1 MHGSWTARRGLAAAS
16 AVVGAVLAALLLGL
30 PDPWWAAI
38 SAWVLA
44 GPDRHQMLVKA
55 GQRVIGTVLGLVL
68 GLLAAGLSRD
78 QPALLL
84 LFLFCIGAG
93 GTYARHMAG
102 APYAWLL
109 GAITATM
116 VVVQAAA
123 SPAGLFD
130 FALNRTAEILT
141 GVACA
146 SLAALLIL
154 PATPGAAAATP
165 PPPTPQELRGV
176 TLIGGLTGVV
186 VLLLWSAFDLPQPL
200 QMTISALA
208 VLDRDLGTVNHR
220 GRQRALG
227 CLLGGLYGLAAM
239 VLSDGSLMLWLGGL
253 GIGIFLF
260 SVLHQGGGPSAYVGT
275 QGGLGVIISLVAGP
289 GPPASIVPAA
299 ERLIG
304 VALGVATL
312 VMVSML
318 VMRVMRPKADD
329 PVSA

>member
-1 MHGSWTARRGLAAAS
+1 MGSWTARHGLTAAAG
-16 AVVGAVLAALLLGL
+16 VVGAVLAALLMGL

-55 GQRVIGTVLGLVL
+55 GQRVIGTVLGLVV

-78 QPALLL
+78 QPVLLL
-84 LFLFCIGAG
+84 LFLFCIGAV
-93 GTYARHMAG
+93 GTYARQMAG
-102 APYAWLL
+102 APYAWVL
-109 GAITATM
+109 GAITATI

-123 SPAGLFD
+123 SPAGLFE

-141 GVACA
+141 GVASA

-154 PATPGAAAATP
+154 PAASGAAAATP
-165 PPPTPQELRGV
+165 APPTPEQLRV
-176 TLIGGLTGVV
+176 MTLVGGLVGVV

-200 QMTISALA
+200 QMAISALV
-208 VLDRDLGTVNHR
+208 VLDRDLGTLSHR

-227 CLLGGLYGLAAM
+227 CLLGGVYGLVAIT
-239 VLSDGSLMLWLGGL
+239 LSDGSLVLWLGML

-275 QGGLGVIISLVAGP
+275 QGGLGVIVSLVVGAA
-289 GPPASIVPAA
+289 PPASIIPAA
-299 ERLIG
+299 ERLTG

-312 VMVSML
+312 VLVSVL
-318 VMRVMRPKADD
+318 VTRALRPRADL
-329 PVSA
+329 PNAA